1 LARLYLILIILGIL
15 GGGGF
20 AAKSYF
26 DWSQETITTLRTN
39 NVKLQDAA
47 ETLQNTV
54 DRMVADAARNEELNK
69 NLTQQLQQ
77 SQEHL
82 TKLRGVFAKID
93 LTMEALTDAQNLE
106 ERVNNAVEKLIERIA
121 DETDPNPST
130 ADDAD
135 GVPGEDSGADGSN
148 TN

>member
-1 LARLYLILIILGIL
+1 MARLYLILIILGIL

-39 NVKLQDAA
+39 NIKLQDAA

-54 DRMVADAARNEELNK
+54 DQMVADAARNEELNK

-93 LTMEALTDAQNLE
+93 LNMEALTDAQNLE

-121 DETDPNPST
+121 DETDPNPSA

-135 GVPGEDSGADGSN
+135 GVSGQDSRADGSN

>member
-1 LARLYLILIILGIL
+1 LARLYLIIIILSIL

-54 DRMVADAARNEELNK
+54 DQMVADAARNEELNN
-69 NLTQQLQQ
+69 NLTKQLQQ
-77 SQEHL
+77 SQAHL
-82 TKLRGVFAKID
+82 DKLRGVFARID

-106 ERVNNAVEKLIERIA
+106 ERVNNAVAELIGKIA

-135 GVPGEDSGADGSN
+135 SVPGQDAGTDGSN
-148 TN
+148 AD